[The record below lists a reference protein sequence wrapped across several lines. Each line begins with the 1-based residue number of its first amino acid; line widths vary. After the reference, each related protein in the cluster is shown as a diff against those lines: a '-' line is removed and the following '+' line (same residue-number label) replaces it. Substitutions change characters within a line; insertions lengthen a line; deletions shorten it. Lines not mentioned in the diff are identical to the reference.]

1 MTLKQRPEDELQ
13 PFEMMLGVRNRSSNQ
28 GNQSMASF
36 TRDHSERSG
45 VKSALLDEPRHAAER
60 RKSPDPKGPRS
71 GTDLE
76 GNTMEEDD
84 EEELTDDHEHDASS
98 TDEGPPDNSS

>member
-1 MTLKQRPEDELQ
+1 M
-13 PFEMMLGVRNRSSNQ
+13 G
-28 GNQSMASF
+28 SF
-36 TRDHSERSG
+36 ARDHSDRSG
-45 VKSALLDEPRHAAER
+45 VKSALLDESRHAAER

-76 GNTMEEDD
+76 GNSVEEE